1 MEADDDLLQES
12 LSASVCAGH
21 VRTAMGGYPTG
32 SMRDYMLLQLKV
44 CMETRGLRNECRL
57 YGSTVGTVG
66 P

>member
-12 LSASVCAGH
+12 LSASVCTAH
-21 VRTAMGGYPTG
+21 VHTAMGGYPTG

-44 CMETRGLRNECRL
+44 CVERRGLRNACRI

>member
-12 LSASVCAGH
+12 LSASVCADH

-32 SMRDYMLLQLKV
+32 SMRDFMLLQLKV